1 LAIADETQAV
11 KIYKGDKQGPLIATA
26 KQCMDRDG
34 ITEIRLTEPEQ
45 TIHLEHVHG
54 LLPFFHGKTLFEV
67 GGKKYH
73 WKGQTAL
80 IDDQTGSLLAGFHAR
95 FLETDSHELGKLV
108 VTEEGQKMLDL
119 VVIGCLVLQE
129 RSDEGRLVKERAN
142 RVAWQSSGG
151 LNIGRVIGI

>member
-1 LAIADETQAV
+1 
-11 KIYKGDKQGPLIATA
+11 
-26 KQCMDRDG
+26 MDRDG
-34 ITEIRLTEPEQ
+34 ITEISITEPEA
-45 TIHLEHVHG
+45 TIQLQHVHG

-73 WKGQTAL
+73 WKGQTAM

-95 FLETDSHELGKLV
+95 CLETDSHKLGKLV

-129 RSDEGRLVKERAN
+129 RSAEGRLAKEMAHRA
-142 RVAWQSSGG
+142 VWQSTGG
-151 LNIGRVIGI
+151 LMY